1 MEKAWI
7 PYLLILFLAAVVVLR
22 IAKSKR
28 SGLSAL
34 KVELLGLV
42 VYAFFLGAFFL
53 FLLLQMGDS
62 WIPLLL
68 IGTLSAGLFFRA
80 YPVFRMLDAY
90 DPEKRDRSA

>member
-7 PYLLILFLAAVVVLR
+7 PYILVVFLAAVIVLR
-22 IAKSKR
+22 FAKAKR
-28 SGLSAL
+28 NGLSAL
-34 KVELLGLV
+34 KVELLGLI

-53 FLLLQMGDS
+53 FLLLQMGDG

-68 IGTLSAGLFFRA
+68 IGTLAAGLFFRA

-90 DPEKRDRSA
+90 DPKKRGPKA